1 MGVDVSDPSGV
12 AWAVLELVHRLKTK
26 YGKGT
31 LSKILKGSKNR
42 HIQHVV
48 SEAGE
53 GYGCLGLFSL
63 EQVGDLVQQLIDAG
77 YLENLNVGTDYEIL
91 VLGLTDKGVEALNQ
105 KLPIQLNL
113 PKVYRADFRSG
124 SDVEIIE
131 KEVLDEYYKVKVELA
146 KLVLVSSV

>member
-1 MGVDVSDPSGV
+1 MDASSSSEV
-12 AWAVLELVHRLKTK
+12 ALSILELVHRLKTK

-63 EQVGDLVQQLIDAG
+63 EQVGDLVQQLLFVSFRRCSPQIF
-77 YLENLNVGTDYEIL
+77 LNLSSGL
-91 VLGLTDKGVEALNQ
+91 VLGQGQHLL
-105 KLPIQLNL
+105 
-113 PKVYRADFRSG
+113 F
-124 SDVEIIE
+124 
-131 KEVLDEYYKVKVELA
+131 
-146 KLVLVSSV
+146 